1 MTKQQFH
8 EEELNILRKESKTR
22 SSMILKIGGT
32 IILLLLGSVSG
43 GVYMFVDHEQR
54 ISRTETVQQTYLDNS
69 GVEFTARSVGK
80 EVEDRLSARID
91 EKADKDIV
99 IMQFNHISTQLNEV
113 VTQLKELKDS
123 N

>member
-8 EEELNILRKESKTR
+8 EEELNILRKESKSR